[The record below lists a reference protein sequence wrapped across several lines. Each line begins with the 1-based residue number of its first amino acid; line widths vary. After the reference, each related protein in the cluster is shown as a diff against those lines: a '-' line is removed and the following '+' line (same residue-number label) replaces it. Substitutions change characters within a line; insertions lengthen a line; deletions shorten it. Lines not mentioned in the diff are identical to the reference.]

1 MRQVIMRDATSEN
14 INYTPMKHQKHKI
27 ETLLGAD
34 TFDFK
39 PKRDVTP
46 TLDIPAKNISL
57 LVLEIFQKWN
67 CW

>member
-1 MRQVIMRDATSEN
+1 MRDATSKN

-39 PKRDVTP
+39 PKHDVTP
-46 TLDIPAKNISL
+46 TLDEIKNDLKNI
-57 LVLEIFQKWN
+57 
-67 CW
+67 